1 MEPVELLKI
10 LHTVEKLKDTTR
22 HSYTSAGRHESVS
35 EHTFR
40 LALAAYFIKD
50 EFPEADMDRVI
61 KMCLVHDLGEI
72 FTGDIPAF
80 DKTAADEAN
89 EARLL
94 ESWVNSLPAPL
105 SCELAALFEE
115 MSEQASLEARIFKA
129 LDGLEAVI
137 QHNEADISTWEAH
150 EYELNL
156 RYAEDRCAFSP
167 FLAQLRSAVRK
178 ETEEKIAGESL
189 NNDEHNKI
197 THKMQ

>member
-1 MEPVELLKI
+1 MNPAELLRI
-10 LHTVEKLKDTTR
+10 LHTVEKLKDTMR
-22 HSYTSAGRHESVS
+22 HSYSSGGRRESVA

-40 LALAAYFIKD
+40 IALAAYFIKD

-80 DKTAADEAN
+80 DKSAADEAN

-94 ESWVNSLPAPL
+94 EGWVKSLPEPL
-105 SCELAALFEE
+105 SSELTALFRE
-115 MSEQASLEARIFKA
+115 MNAQASLEARIFKA

-167 FLAQLRSAVRK
+167 FFAQLRAAVRK
-178 ETEEKIAGESL
+178 ETAEKIAGESF
-189 NNDEHNKI
+189 NSDEFIKI
-197 THKMQ
+197 THKTQ

>member
-22 HSYTSAGRHESVS
+22 HSYISAGRHESVA

-89 EARLL
+89 EAHLL
-94 ESWVNSLPAPL
+94 ESWVNSLPEPL
-105 SCELAALFEE
+105 SCELIALFEE

-156 RYAEDRCAFSP
+156 VYAEDRCAFSP
-167 FLAQLRSAVRK
+167 YIAELRRAVRE
-178 ETEEKIAGESL
+178 ETRKKIDGA
-189 NNDEHNKI
+189 K
-197 THKMQ
+197 